1 MTGNATAQD
10 DVPRS
15 APEHCPG
22 TRSEQAGRASSCAG
36 CPNQTACAEAPKG
49 PDPDISSIAANLAGV
64 HQRILVLSGKGGVGK
79 STVASQLALMLASDP
94 NRSIGLLDVDICGP
108 SQPRMMGVD
117 GESLHGSRHGLTPVY
132 AGPNGNIAV
141 ASVGFLLDEE
151 AVIWRGPKKTGM
163 LKTFLRDVDWS
174 DLDFLIVDA
183 PPGTSDEHLA
193 LASYI
198 KPVTGAILVT
208 GPQELAWQDVRK
220 EADFCR
226 KVGIPIMGIVENM
239 ATFRCAHCCK
249 ESSIFPS
256 RAGKI
261 QEWASKQGIPFA
273 SIPLD
278 PRVARSLDS
287 GEPFVIEHHDS
298 DVALAYL
305 RICNEMLLPGQT

>member
-1 MTGNATAQD
+1 MASNETTQD
-10 DVPRS
+10 DVPQN
-15 APEHCPG
+15 APEQCPG
-22 TRSEQAGRASSCAG
+22 TKSEQAGKSSTCAG
-36 CPNQTACAEAPKG
+36 CPNQTACAAAPKG
-49 PDPDISSIAANLAGV
+49 LDPDISAIAANLAGV
-64 HQRILVLSGKGGVGK
+64 RQRIFVLSGKGGVGK

-94 NRSIGLLDVDICGP
+94 SRSIGLLDVDICGP
-108 SQPRMMGVD
+108 SQPRMMGVE

-193 LASYI
+193 LANYI
-198 KPVTGAILVT
+198 QPVTGAILVT

-226 KVGIPIMGIVENM
+226 KVRIPIIGIVENM
-239 ATFRCAHCCK
+239 ATFKCMHCRK
-249 ESSIFPS
+249 ESNIFPS

-261 QEWASKQGIPFA
+261 QEWASKHGVPFV

-287 GEPFVIEHHDS
+287 GEPFVLEHHDS

-305 RICNEMLLPGQT
+305 RICSEMLSAG